1 VTTSLLPSGR
11 TLGVIGAGV
20 MGRTLM
26 KGILDAALV
35 ERSQLWAGDK
45 LQASCEKASQD
56 LGIAAS
62 QDYRA
67 RVPEAAV
74 LLICCK
80 PYQIDEVAGYL
91 KEAELRPD
99 TLLISILAGVTTA
112 RMQMLIDNPW
122 VRSLPNTPSVIGE
135 GMTVICAGSSATAEH
150 LAIAERIF
158 KAVGR
163 CEIIEEKI
171 VNAITALSGC
181 GPAYMYMIL
190 EALSDA
196 GVRLGV
202 KRDLALQ
209 VAAQTMLGSAKMV
222 LETGRHPAALK
233 DDVTTPGGSTIAG
246 LLALEDGKLRAVL
259 ARAVEEAARTVD
271 LLGRSPH

>member
-1 VTTSLLPSGR
+1 MTSLLSSGH

-26 KGILDAALV
+26 KGLLDAGLV
-35 ERSQLWAGDK
+35 EPSQLWAGEK
-45 LQASCEKASQD
+45 SRTTCEKVTKD
-56 LGIAAS
+56 LGIDARH
-62 QDYRA
+62 DYHA
-67 RVPEAAV
+67 RLPEAAIV
-74 LLICCK
+74 LVCCK
-80 PYQIDEVAGYL
+80 PFQIDDVAAYL
-91 KEAELRPD
+91 KESGLRPG

-112 RMQMLIDNPW
+112 RLQTLIDNPW
-122 VRSLPNTPSVIGE
+122 VRSLPNTPSIIGE
-135 GMTVICAGSSATAEH
+135 GMTVICAGSTATQEH
-150 LAIAERIF
+150 LAIAEKIF

-163 CEIIEEKI
+163 CEVIEEKLL
-171 VNAITALSGC
+171 NAITALSGC

-202 KRDLALQ
+202 RRDLALQ
-209 VAAQTMLGSAKMV
+209 IAAQTMLGSAKMV

-246 LLALEDGKLRAVL
+246 LLALEDGKLRSVL

>member
-1 VTTSLLPSGR
+1 VTGLLPSER

-26 KGILDAALV
+26 KGLLDAGLV
-35 ERSQLWAGDK
+35 EPSQLWAGEK
-45 LQASCEKASQD
+45 SRATCEKVAAD
-56 LGIAAS
+56 LGVSAWH
-62 QDYRA
+62 DYHA
-67 RVPEAAV
+67 RLPETAV

-80 PYQIDEVAGYL
+80 PFQIDEVTAYL
-91 KEAELRPD
+91 KDSGLKPD
-99 TLLISILAGVTTA
+99 TLLISILAGVTTT
-112 RMQMLIDNPW
+112 RLQTLIDNPW
-122 VRSLPNTPSVIGE
+122 VRSLPNTPSIIGE
-135 GMTVICAGSSATAEH
+135 GMTVVCAGSTATHQH
-150 LAIAERIF
+150 LATAERIF

-163 CEIIEEKI
+163 CEIIEEKLL
-171 VNAITALSGC
+171 NAITALSGC

-209 VAAQTMLGSAKMV
+209 IAAQTMLGSAKMV

>member
-1 VTTSLLPSGR
+1 VTGLLPSGR

-26 KGILDAALV
+26 KGLLDAGLV
-35 ERSQLWAGDK
+35 ERPQLWAGEK
-45 LQASCEKASQD
+45 SQATCEKVTTD
-56 LGIAAS
+56 LGIPALH
-62 QDYRA
+62 DYWA
-67 RVPEAAV
+67 RLPETAI
-74 LLICCK
+74 LLVCCK
-80 PYQIDEVAGYL
+80 PYQIDEVAAYL
-91 KEAELRPD
+91 KESDLPAD
-99 TLLISILAGVTTA
+99 TLLISILAGVTTT
-112 RMQMLIDNPW
+112 RLQTLINNPW
-122 VRSLPNTPSVIGE
+122 VRSLPNTPSIIGE
-135 GMTVICAGSSATAEH
+135 GMTVVCAGSTATQQHLATAEK
-150 LAIAERIF
+150 IF
-158 KAVGR
+158 QAVGR
-163 CEIIEEKI
+163 CEIIEEKLL
-171 VNAITALSGC
+171 NAITALSGC
-181 GPAYMYMIL
+181 GPAYMYLIL

-209 VAAQTMLGSAKMV
+209 IAAQTMLGSAKMV

>member
-1 VTTSLLPSGR
+1 MTTLLPSGR

-26 KGILDAALV
+26 KGLLNAGLV
-35 ERSQLWAGDK
+35 EQPQLWAGEK
-45 LQASCEKASQD
+45 SRATCEKVAHD
-56 LGIAAS
+56 LGVAAWH
-62 QDYRA
+62 DYHA
-67 RVPEAAV
+67 RLPEAAI
-74 LLICCK
+74 LLVCCK
-80 PYQIDEVAGYL
+80 PAQIDEVAAYL
-91 KEAELRPD
+91 RESGLQPD

-112 RMQMLIDNPW
+112 RLQTLIDNPW
-122 VRSLPNTPSVIGE
+122 VRSLPNTPSIIGE
-135 GMTVICAGSSATAEH
+135 GMTVICPGATATHDH
-150 LAIAERIF
+150 LAAAERIF

-163 CEIIEEKI
+163 CEAVEEKLL
-171 VNAITALSGC
+171 NAITALSGC

-209 VAAQTMLGSAKMV
+209 IAAQTMLGSAKMV

-246 LLALEDGKLRAVL
+246 LLALEDGKLRSVV